1 MLKAFN
7 NWIGTYIF
15 GATDFEKSGVHVRSF
30 FVPGIG
36 GFGGSSLLSRLMPY
50 YGDLRNIETV
60 DVGPFSSN
68 RDRANR
74 LYKHI
79 INVYPTWSAT
89 NRINLVGHSM
99 GCNTIL
105 EMISLPG
112 VDPGSIN
119 GMVYISPP
127 GLGFGNTNAFGR
139 GQRLRPLFRLVVLL
153 ILTYEYL
160 VPEWVRSNILLHT
173 MLPHEVCWY
182 SGQVDTSI
190 VPDVDEL
197 ACTDLYSRH
206 LPYVVEHK
214 IPLKLITTTAT
225 VKAPDGTYI
234 IPSRYGLQLVS
245 RLAGL
250 FLDVGMKTDRQVGYS
265 FMNEDVS
272 AYTLVSG
279 HHDGV
284 VHLQSQLLHTHK
296 FENITTNATHLSS
309 IRLMLSRFTFNR
321 AATRSISAL
330 IVHFLIQFEPV
341 VGTG

>member
-1 MLKAFN
+1 MLETFK
-7 NWIGTYIF
+7 NWIRTYIF
-15 GATDFEKSGVHVRSF
+15 GATDLETSGVRTRTF

-36 GFGGSSLLSRLMPY
+36 GLGGSSSFGRLMPY
-50 YGDLRNIETV
+50 YEGFRNIDIV

-68 RDRANR
+68 KDRAKR

-79 INVYPTWSAT
+79 RNVYPTWSAT

-105 EMISLPG
+105 EMLSLPS
-112 VDPGSIN
+112 VDPRSIN

-127 GLGFGNTNAFGR
+127 CLGFANTNQIGR
-139 GQRLRPLFRLVVLL
+139 GQRLRPLFRLFILVLT
-153 ILTYEYL
+153 TYEYL
-160 VPEWVRSNILLHT
+160 VPEWVRSNILFHT
-173 MLPHEVCWY
+173 MLPPEICWY

-197 ACTDLYSRH
+197 ACADLYRRQ

-214 IPLKLITTTAT
+214 IPLKLITTAVT

-234 IPSRYGLQLVS
+234 IPAKYGLQLTS

-250 FLDVGMKTDRQVGYS
+250 FLGVGMKTDRQVGRS
-265 FMNEDVS
+265 FMSEDVS

-284 VHLQSQLLHTHK
+284 LHLQSQLLPSHK
-296 FENITTNATHLSS
+296 FENITTDATHLSTVS
-309 IRLMLSRFTFNR
+309 LLPSRLKFNS
-321 AATRSISAL
+321 AATRSTTAL
-330 IVHFLIQFEPV
+330 IVHFLIQFEHV